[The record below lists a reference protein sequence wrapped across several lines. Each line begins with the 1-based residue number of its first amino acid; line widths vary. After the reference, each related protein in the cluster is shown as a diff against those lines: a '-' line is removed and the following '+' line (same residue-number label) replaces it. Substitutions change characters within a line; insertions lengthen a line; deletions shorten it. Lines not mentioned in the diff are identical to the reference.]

1 MYVVQVDTVER
12 QSLLA
17 TRNNWVMGDLLSIVD
32 FCPLMCGLCGDGT
45 GIVDFVGRV
54 REKRQADF
62 FLDRGDTASGRTHAF
77 AIRKGSRCCCVG
89 MNSCLFSVVGQK
101 SKWSQSRSRTYNPL
115 AALDNGE
122 IQAQS
127 QSAVPGRVGLLL
139 PGLPACFSLQAPTS
153 FT

>member
-1 MYVVQVDTVER
+1 M
-12 QSLLA
+12 L
-17 TRNNWVMGDLLSIVD
+17 
-32 FCPLMCGLCGDGT
+32 LCGNEQLVFSA
-45 GIVDFVGRV
+45 VD
-54 REKRQADF
+54 
-62 FLDRGDTASGRTHAF
+62 
-77 AIRKGSRCCCVG
+77 
-89 MNSCLFSVVGQK
+89 QK

-139 PGLPACFSLQAPTS
+139 PACFSLQAPTS